1 MKISNI
7 RSFST
12 PLIIGAGIFV
22 ATTGVFMFVTTTD
35 LVRFAHEIL
44 GVCFAVAILLHIMTN
59 WRPFKRY
66 FFKRSV
72 VIIVLALVIGI
83 SLVTNS
89 ALQQRI
95 DAEEFVVERIEQT
108 SIQLL
113 APVVGMEVSEL
124 VNQLAVDGLV
134 VENQEMSIEQ
144 LAEKHSIDTDR
155 ILLSVFQ

>member
-7 RSFST
+7 RQFST

-22 ATTGVFMFVTTTD
+22 ATTGVFMFITTTD

-95 DAEEFVVERIEQT
+95 DAEELVVERIEQT
-108 SIQLL
+108 SIQML
-113 APVVGMEVSEL
+113 APVVGMQVNEL
-124 VNQLAVDGLV
+124 VNQLGADGFVVDDPD
-134 VENQEMSIEQ
+134 MSVEQ
-144 LAEKHSIDTDR
+144 LADRHATDTEH
-155 ILLSVFQ
+155 ILFLVFR

>member
-12 PLIIGAGIFV
+12 PLIIGAGLFV

-95 DAEEFVVERIEQT
+95 DAEELVVERIEQT

-124 VNQLAVDGLV
+124 VNQLAVDGFV
-134 VENQEMSIEQ
+134 VENQEMSIEE
-144 LAEKHSIDTDR
+144 LADKHSIDTDR

>member
-7 RSFST
+7 RQFST

-72 VIIVLALVIGI
+72 VIIVLALVVGI

-89 ALQQRI
+89 ALQQRV
-95 DAEEFVVERIEQT
+95 DAEELVVDRIEQT

-124 VNQLAVDGLV
+124 VNKLGADGFAV
-134 VENQEMSIEQ
+134 ESQEMSIEE
-144 LAEKHSIDTDR
+144 LADKHSIDTDR

>member
-7 RSFST
+7 RQFST
-12 PLIIGAGIFV
+12 PLIIGAGLFV

-95 DAEEFVVERIEQT
+95 DAEELVVERIEQT

-124 VNQLAVDGLV
+124 VNQLAVDGFV

-144 LAEKHSIDTDR
+144 LADKHSIDTDR

>member
-1 MKISNI
+1 
-7 RSFST
+7 
-12 PLIIGAGIFV
+12 
-22 ATTGVFMFVTTTD
+22 
-35 LVRFAHEIL
+35 
-44 GVCFAVAILLHIMTN
+44 MTN

-72 VIIVLALVIGI
+72 VIIVLALVVGI

-89 ALQQRI
+89 ALQQRV
-95 DAEEFVVERIEQT
+95 DAEELVVDRIEQT

-124 VNQLAVDGLV
+124 VNKLGADGFAV
-134 VENQEMSIEQ
+134 ESQEMSIEK
-144 LAEKHSIDTDR
+144 LADKHSIDTDR